1 LGAGTALITGG
12 DPLSGGVGAVIG
24 EAVAGAYR
32 NGTFGN
38 TPLDQ
43 NSPDYAER
51 VEYGVKVAKIVTAL
65 CVGYAGG
72 DIESAVTA
80 SENAARHNALMFVFD
95 GTSPTLRAVDDGV
108 PEEETP
114 QDTPKRG
121 RSLARAEHGKKASP
135 RPPSLP
141 PLPTLYTKTV
151 AFIEEGVA
159 NIIQNLSDIHDAS
172 PVLTHATQTA
182 METVQEGQR
191 FLDENPK
198 TAMALDVLAQPL
210 MARQAF
216 QALEL
221 IDTGIDASRTA
232 IRRFVREQTGD
243 QALGQNVAD
252 AFYVG
257 TFLGGSIK
265 SIATGGAR
273 ASANVARKVA
283 QKSLQVAEKIPSV
296 LRIKALSPVEQKLNA
311 LRVGALPNSKQTTC
325 LLADRANKAPYDPR
339 AMESL
344 LHARY
349 GPNAVTSSTLPSSN
363 MPNVK
368 LAGQT
373 HPKTNI
379 VFDQRGM
386 PVFDDVARFDTRISM
401 EIASIK
407 LEKKHMRAATRNLRD
422 EIQAGRVSPDL
433 FTPNQLQDIRSGSA
447 TIEGLTWHH
456 HQDVARLQ
464 LITREDHGM
473 GHVGGMHLWFSGQ

>member
-172 PVLTHATQTA
+172 PVLTHATHLA

-198 TAMALDVLAQPL
+198 TAMALEVLAQPL
-210 MARQAF
+210 MARKAC

-232 IRRFVREQTGD
+232 IRQFVREQTGD

-252 AFYVG
+252 AFYAG

-273 ASANVARKVA
+273 VSANVARKVT
-283 QKSLQVAEKIPSV
+283 QKSLQVAQTKIPSV
-296 LRIKALSPVEQKLNA
+296 LRTVSPVEQQLNA
-311 LRVGALPNSKQTTC
+311 LRGGARPNSTQATC
-325 LLADRANKAPYDPR
+325 LLVDRANKAPYDPR

-401 EIASIK
+401 EIASIQSRDR
-407 LEKKHMRAATRNLRD
+407 HMRAATRNLRD

-433 FTPNQLQDIRSGSA
+433 FTPKQLRQIQAGKPR
-447 TIEGLTWHH
+447 IEGLTWHH
-456 HQDVARLQ
+456 HQDKARLQ
-464 LITREDHGM
+464 LVPIECHDTN
-473 GHVGGMHLWFSGQ
+473 HVGGMHLWFFGQ